1 MKRII
6 LLLFFTLIGISLY
19 GQRGMKIGIHGGLPL
34 NEFQDKAS
42 VMLGLD
48 AGYRFAL
55 GEVVDFG
62 VMTGYIHGF
71 PEKYHLDYGVDLP
84 SIQFVPLAG
93 SVRIWPSNS
102 FSLGV
107 DVGQAF
113 GINKDNNGGLYY
125 RPTLGYLMG
134 SQAEVNISYT
144 GISLE
149 GATWATVSIGIL
161 YTIDLKKSF

>member
-1 MKRII
+1 MKRTI
-6 LLLFFTLIGISLY
+6 LALLFVLIGISLY

-34 NEFQDKAS
+34 NEFKEETS
-42 VMLGLD
+42 IMLGLD
-48 AGYRFAL
+48 LGYRFAL

-62 VMTGYIHGF
+62 IMTGYIYAF

-84 SIQFVPLAG
+84 SIQFVPLTG

-107 DVGQAF
+107 DAGQAI
-113 GINKDNNGGLYY
+113 GINEGNEGGFYY

-134 SQAEVNISYT
+134 AQAEVNVSYT
-144 GISLE
+144 GIQLE
-149 GATWATVSIGIL
+149 GRSWATVSLGIF
-161 YTIDLKKSF
+161 YTFDF